1 MTCSR
6 RCLRVL
12 NTRPTEDAAEL
23 YKLLCELGYEVISEP
38 LLSVRFKNL
47 SPPAIGAFQAV
58 LFTSR
63 NGVRAFAYT
72 SDERRAVAFAV
83 GDATSRE
90 AEAVGFEEV
99 RCAAGNV
106 KSLAALVVNQLN
118 PRDGPL
124 LHVSAKVTAGDLA
137 GRLNK
142 AGFGVEK
149 SVLYETIP
157 STKLS
162 TRTEEMFKNNEMDI
176 VILFSPRTART
187 FVALLKRSELLDFC
201 KGLVVVCL
209 SKDVAAELYDITGIS
224 ILTANEPTLEAMLR
238 IFRDIDCGNWENG

>member
-38 LLSVRFKNL
+38 LLNVRFKTSN
-47 SPPAIGAFQAV
+47 PPAIGAFQAV

-63 NGVRAFAYT
+63 NGVRAFAYR
-72 SDERRAVAFAV
+72 SDERKTMAFAV

-90 AEAVGFEEV
+90 AESVGFEEV

-118 PRDGPL
+118 PRNGPL
-124 LHVSAKVTAGDLA
+124 LHISASVTAGDLA

-149 SVLYETIP
+149 TVLYETIP
-157 STKLS
+157 TMNLS
-162 TRTEEMFKNNEMDI
+162 TRTKKLFQNSEIDI
-176 VILFSPRTART
+176 VVLFSPRTART
-187 FVALLKRSELLDFC
+187 FVALLKRAELLDFC
-201 KGLVVVCL
+201 KGLVVICL
-209 SKDVAAELYDITGIS
+209 SKDVAAELHDITGIS
-224 ILTANEPTLEAMLR
+224 ILTANEPTLEAVLR
-238 IFRDIDCGNWENG
+238 IFRDIDCGDWVNG

>member
-1 MTCSR
+1 M
-6 RCLRVL
+6 
-12 NTRPTEDAAEL
+12 
-23 YKLLCELGYEVISEP
+23 
-38 LLSVRFKNL
+38 
-47 SPPAIGAFQAV
+47 
-58 LFTSR
+58 
-63 NGVRAFAYT
+63 
-72 SDERRAVAFAV
+72 
-83 GDATSRE
+83 
-90 AEAVGFEEV
+90 
-99 RCAAGNV
+99 